1 MWWKVDNSSISIR
14 ETIITSTLWGFDQS
28 IFFEEGSWLKF
39 NNLRLVLGMVFKFK
53 SSVGKKL
60 KLKFKKFWGLIP
72 PFSEAVE
79 GICQIL
85 WTE

>member
-1 MWWKVDNSSISIR
+1 MWWKVGNPSISIR

-28 IFFEEGSWLKF
+28 VFFEEGSWLKC

-53 SSVGKKL
+53 NSVGA
-60 KLKFKKFWGLIP
+60 GLIP
-72 PFSEAVE
+72 PFSGAGE